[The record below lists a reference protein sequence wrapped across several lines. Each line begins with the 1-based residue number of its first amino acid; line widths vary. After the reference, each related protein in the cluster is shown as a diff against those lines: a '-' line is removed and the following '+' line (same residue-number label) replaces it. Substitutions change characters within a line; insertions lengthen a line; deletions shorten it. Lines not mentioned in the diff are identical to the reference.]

1 MDRRLRFPLGLA
13 LALALVALPR
23 VAVAQDPPPAHRGA
37 QACPAGA
44 ECPQKPDHE
53 AMMARH
59 QAMMEQHAE
68 AADRIQALQ
77 DRMHQATGE
86 ARVDAIAALL
96 DEMLS
101 QHRAMH
107 QMMMGTHHPMRMDH
121 GGMKEEPADSHDHR

>member
-13 LALALVALPR
+13 LALVLVALPR
-23 VAVAQDPPPAHRGA
+23 VAVAQDPPPAHQGA

-44 ECPQKPDHE
+44 ECPMKPDHE
-53 AMMARH
+53 AMMARRP
-59 QAMMEQHAE
+59 AMMEQHAE
-68 AADRIQALQ
+68 AAARLQALQ

-107 QMMMGTHHPMRMDH
+107 QMMMGTHQPMQMDH

>member
-13 LALALVALPR
+13 LALALVALPP
-23 VAVAQDPPPAHRGA
+23 VAGAQDHPPAHRDA

-44 ECPQKPDHE
+44 ECPVKPDHE

-107 QMMMGTHHPMRMDH
+107 QMMMGMHHPMRMDH
-121 GGMKEEPADSHDHR
+121 GGMKEEKADSHDHR